1 MNAKKIYSD
10 FEGAM
15 PDSIGKRI
23 DLFLKGKGISRAEF
37 GRACGTSGTTSVT
50 NYVDGKSTPNSEFV
64 LLAAKKFDINPSWLI
79 LGQGPM
85 TLTEAGQKCSH
96 ETIEAAVD
104 YQSQVL
110 DLKHKLA
117 DKDRELADKDRELAS
132 VERAMGKQQGL
143 IYESVHK
150 ACRELGLPPDQT
162 RALQLAVMDYEG
174 SQDAVRPDQQD
185 AAVSHQ
191 KAVGD

>member
-1 MNAKKIYSD
+1 
-10 FEGAM
+10 M

-23 DLFLKGKGISRAEF
+23 DLFLKGKSISRAEF

-50 NYVDGKSTPNSEFV
+50 NYIDGKSTPNSEFV

-110 DLKHKLA
+110 DLKH
-117 DKDRELADKDRELAS
+117 ELADKDRELAAI
-132 VERAMGKQQGL
+132 ERAMGKQQGL
-143 IYESVHK
+143 ILDSVRK
-150 ACRELGLPPDQT
+150 TCRELELTPDQA
-162 RALQLAVMDYEG
+162 RALQWAVMDYEG
-174 SQDAVRPDQQD
+174 AQDAARSDQQD

-191 KAVGD
+191 QAVGD